1 MNIDLLV
8 TDLLPFVTPLY
19 SYGYAQKTGAVTNGN
34 KVKICVLLPWE
45 LWLARLSAIG
55 NKVTN
60 DFCVFLCI
68 YAFFVWAH
76 DRQSRY
82 KQKSSERQYRTAGKI
97 EQTPAH
103 KTARDCWCYNPT
115 IFHSLAEIPQNTP
128 EKFWLMQIYG
138 IFYGIIDLFKNKIY
152 LNQHDMLPFW
162 ALAYFFVYRSLTP

>member
-68 YAFFVWAH
+68 YAFLCGRMT
-76 DRQSRY
+76 DRADTNKSRPKAISDGWKNRANTSPQDGAWLLVLQSDHISQLGRNTTKHPWKILTLTNLRY
-82 KQKSSERQYRTAGKI
+82 FLRYFG
-97 EQTPAH
+97 
-103 KTARDCWCYNPT
+103 
-115 IFHSLAEIPQNTP
+115 
-128 EKFWLMQIYG
+128 IY
-138 IFYGIIDLFKNKIY
+138 
-152 LNQHDMLPFW
+152 
-162 ALAYFFVYRSLTP
+162 